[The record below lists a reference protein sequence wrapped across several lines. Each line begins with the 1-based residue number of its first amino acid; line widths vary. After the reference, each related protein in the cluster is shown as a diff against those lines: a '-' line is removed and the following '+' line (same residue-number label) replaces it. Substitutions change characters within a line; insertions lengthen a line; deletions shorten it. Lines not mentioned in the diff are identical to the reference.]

1 MELCRMGLFG
11 FFKKKKIEL
20 TEEQLKWNKM
30 WELWAQGK
38 VDSPYAELMTYQ
50 GEINNGGHYQYFT
63 NVENTGN
70 ISKEISALQTI
81 LPENLKKILPQAY
94 EAYLTLEEKEN
105 EKSEEIIT
113 QSDKVFFE
121 NEEKINRILE
131 EYAAKIE
138 L

>member
-1 MELCRMGLFG
+1 MGLFG